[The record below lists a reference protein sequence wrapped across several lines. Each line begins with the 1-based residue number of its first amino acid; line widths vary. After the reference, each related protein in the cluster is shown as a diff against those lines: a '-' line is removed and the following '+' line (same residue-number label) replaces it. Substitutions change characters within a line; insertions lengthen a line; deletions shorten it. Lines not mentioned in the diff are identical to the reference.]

1 MHAKAAVLFRC
12 DAGLKHGLGHLSRC
26 LTLADTM
33 ARAGIQSAFV
43 VHAPEGIRRRV
54 LDAGY
59 AVVAAEAPIGT
70 GDEPAGWIAEGT
82 RVVVVDSKD
91 NTASYTARCRA
102 LRPVACFDEK
112 ISRELLCDVLINNHI
127 WARLS
132 DYDVRT
138 DRRLLIGP
146 AFNTVH
152 PSYFGL
158 AEPRRGLLITLGGED
173 PLNHTAWLIDA
184 LADAIGTLPTLV
196 CIGPAHPDPD
206 SVLLVCKKRLPATEV
221 FVSPPSLVSLA
232 ARCHLALSA
241 GGSTCYE
248 LAAAGIASAVLAIEE
263 HQVRLVTAMVAAGAA
278 LSLGKSDRMDKQSVR
293 QTFASLQ
300 QPDTAASLRS
310 AGRSL
315 FPQPGAPAI
324 VAELREFLGPRGSST
339 RHRAGAATAEQRQD

>member
-26 LTLADTM
+26 LTLADALTH
-33 ARAGIQSAFV
+33 AGIRSGFV

-54 LDAGY
+54 SDAGHE
-59 AVVAAEAPIGT
+59 VVAAEAPIGT
-70 GDEPAGWIAEGT
+70 GDKPAGWMTEGA

-91 NTASYTARCRA
+91 NTVYYTARCRA
-102 LRPVACFDEK
+102 LRPVVCFDEK
-112 ISRELLCDVLINNHI
+112 ISRELPCDVLINNHI
-127 WARLS
+127 WARRL
-132 DYDVRT
+132 DYDVQAG
-138 DRRLLIGP
+138 RRLLIGP

-173 PLNHTAWLIDA
+173 PLNHTVWLIDT
-184 LADAIGTLPTLV
+184 LADAIGMLPTLV

-206 SVLLVCKKRLPATEV
+206 SVFLVCKKRLPAAEV
-221 FVSPPSLVSLA
+221 FVSPPSLVNLA

-241 GGSTCYE
+241 GGITCYE
-248 LAAAGIASAVLAIEE
+248 LAAAGIASAVLAVEE
-263 HQVRLVTAMVAAGAA
+263 HQVRLTTAMEAAGAA
-278 LSLGKSDRMDKQSVR
+278 LSLGEPDKMDKQSVR
-293 QTFASLQ
+293 QTFTKLQ
-300 QPDTAASLRS
+300 QPDTVASLRS

-324 VAELREFLGPRGSST
+324 VAELREFLGPRDPSA
-339 RHRAGAATAEQRQD
+339 RHRAGAATTEQR

>member
-1 MHAKAAVLFRC
+1 MCIKATVLFRC

-26 LTLADTM
+26 LTLAD
-33 ARAGIQSAFV
+33 ALAHAGIQSGFV

-54 LDAGY
+54 SDAGY
-59 AVVAAEAPIGT
+59 EVVATEASIGAD
-70 GDEPAGWIAEGT
+70 DEPPGWIAEGA
-82 RVVVVDSKD
+82 RLVVVDSKD

-102 LRPVACFDEK
+102 LRPVVCFDEK
-112 ISRELLCDVLINNHI
+112 ISRELPCDVLINNHI
-127 WARLS
+127 GARRS

-173 PLNHTAWLIDA
+173 PLNHTVWLIDA

-206 SVLLVCKKRLPATEV
+206 SVFLVCKKRLPAAEV

-241 GGSTCYE
+241 GGITCYE

-263 HQVRLVTAMVAAGAA
+263 HQVRLAAAMVAAGAA
-278 LSLGKSDRMDKQSVR
+278 LFLGKSDRIDRKSVR
-293 QTFASLQ
+293 QTFAKLQ
-300 QPDTAASLRS
+300 HPHTVDSLRS
-310 AGRSL
+310 AGQSL
-315 FPQPGAPAI
+315 FPHPGAPAI
-324 VAELREFLGPRGSST
+324 VAELREFLGSRDPSA
-339 RHRAGAATAEQRQD
+339 RHRTGAAMTEQQ